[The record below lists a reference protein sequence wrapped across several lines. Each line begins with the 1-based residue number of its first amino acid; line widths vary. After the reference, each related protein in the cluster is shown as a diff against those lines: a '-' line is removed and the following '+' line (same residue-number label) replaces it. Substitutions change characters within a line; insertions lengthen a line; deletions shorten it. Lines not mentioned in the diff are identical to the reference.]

1 MLLFSMSA
9 GRSRLSYVLGL
20 GGGCWCVVC
29 ALCSPYALATES
41 TRRSCFYPKF
51 IVAPIRFSALG
62 GVVCALR
69 SMPCL
74 GAGHFRLSDVYCRP
88 HLSLW

>member
-1 MLLFSMSA
+1 MSWVSVRDA
-9 GRSRLSYVLGL
+9 GVWYVH
-20 GGGCWCVVC
+20 C
-29 ALCSPYALATES
+29 AVPYALATES

-62 GVVCALR
+62 AGVVCALR

-88 HLSLW
+88 GPGLCGTYLHLHTGRRH